1 MNLEYIWIDGR
12 EGTPQLRSKT
22 KVVYSEESIPDWGF
36 DGGSTYQGTLQ
47 DSDRILKSVRV
58 YADPFGANT
67 DKLVLCE
74 VYYPD
79 GTPHESNTRHSL
91 SKKDVKELD
100 PWFGFEQEYT
110 LINPDTRKPIGFK
123 DKDPNTVIQGDF
135 YCSIGTSKAIGR
147 EIAEAHLG
155 YCRLAGVALDGMN
168 AEVMTGFTGFVDHDT
183 LDANG
188 RFTINLPALDS
199 APLVFASICGHEG
212 IGGTPGNWTNA
223 SCNVYRWTTS
233 SSKYTAVQM
242 QVINYSNDL
251 NTSGSTNGTI
261 TSISVANPTVITT
274 TYNMPDNRSI
284 WISGSNSTPV
294 VDGLYYVSN
303 KAGSSPYTYTLN
315 TFNAAVFPV
324 NVTSVG
330 SAGTFIT
337 QGHYHEFDQA
347 VSLDYSDDAP
357 AIGIMYMVI
366 YNSGKNIDGLNS
378 HFSQN
383 HTNHG

>member
-58 YADPFGANT
+58 YADPFGAHT

-123 DKDPNTVIQGDF
+123 NKDPNTVIQGDF
-135 YCSIGTSKAIGR
+135 YCSIGTSKAVGR

-168 AEVMTGFTGFVDHDT
+168 AEVMPGQWEYQTSPGGYLKAPDDAWMARYILERLSERYGVDISFNPKPHEAFNGAGMHTNFSTVKTREDYSYCIEVIESLKENHSEAIKIYGDGIERRLTGECETSPFTEFSFGVADRGASVRVPAHVYAAGKGYIEDRRPC
-183 LDANG
+183 ANADPYKVCSH
-188 RFTINLPALDS
+188 ILE
-199 APLVFASICGHEG
+199 C
-212 IGGTPGNWTNA
+212 
-223 SCNVYRWTTS
+223 
-233 SSKYTAVQM
+233 
-242 QVINYSNDL
+242 
-251 NTSGSTNGTI
+251 
-261 TSISVANPTVITT
+261 VA
-274 TYNMPDNRSI
+274 
-284 WISGSNSTPV
+284 TPV
-294 VDGLYYVSN
+294 LS
-303 KAGSSPYTYTLN
+303 
-315 TFNAAVFPV
+315 
-324 NVTSVG
+324 
-330 SAGTFIT
+330 
-337 QGHYHEFDQA
+337 
-347 VSLDYSDDAP
+347 
-357 AIGIMYMVI
+357 
-366 YNSGKNIDGLNS
+366 
-378 HFSQN
+378 
-383 HTNHG
+383 